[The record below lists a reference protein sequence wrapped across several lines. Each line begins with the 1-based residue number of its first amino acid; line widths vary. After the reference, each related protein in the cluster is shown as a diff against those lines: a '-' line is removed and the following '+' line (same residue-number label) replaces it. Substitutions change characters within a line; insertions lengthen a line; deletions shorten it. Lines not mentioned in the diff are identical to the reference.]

1 MRANASAYSLVEL
14 IVGIALIMGI
24 AGAFAMLIRQ
34 TAVFVEH
41 RKQELV
47 TVNSMDELRSEI
59 RKHLDRPGAALR
71 PDGPPESAGFSVK
84 DEFGSGSAKVRDVAV
99 FEIPLYAF
107 SGGRAQYSSGLV
119 AVAIVSKT
127 TGKPLS
133 GLSDEDGF
141 FAVTEVS
148 SGARADQASFTGGY
162 VNRNLNAKSFSYR
175 SDGSYSRLEF
185 SYDNDVDGEYR
196 KNSGSDEYFF
206 SGSSFIMVP
215 AKPDFR

>member
-14 IVGIALIMGI
+14 IVGIVLIMGI
-24 AGAFAMLIRQ
+24 VGAFAMLIRQ
-34 TAVFVEH
+34 TAVFVEY

-71 PDGPPESAGFSVK
+71 ADGPPESTGGLSVQ
-84 DEFGSGSAKVRDVAV
+84 DEFGSGGAKVRDVAV

-107 SGGRAQYSSGLV
+107 SGGRAEYSSGLV

-141 FAVTEVS
+141 FAVAEVS
-148 SGARADQASFTGGY
+148 SGARMDQTSFTGGY

-175 SDGSYSRLEF
+175 SDGSYARLEF

-196 KNSGSDEYFF
+196 SGSDEYFF
-206 SGSSFIMVP
+206 SGSSFLMIP